1 MELNNLIRAAI
12 FCAVA
17 IGMGFSLMFIPNIEL
32 ITESRANRSVG
43 IINKAPKN
51 PTMMASN

>member
-32 ITESRANRSVG
+32 KPS
-43 IINKAPKN
+43 KKN
-51 PTMMASN
+51 LEKNI